1 MARPHQFA
9 PISLPFASPASC
21 VNTSLVYQQRRIGLA
36 IDPVGSYGRGVIRG
50 IMNFCRSEPSW
61 VIAIEPRWSFGRLP
75 PVDEWDVDG
84 VIVQTSS
91 HEFEE
96 EVLRRGVP
104 ATNVTHLNSEET

>member
-50 IMNFCRSEPSW
+50 IMHFCRSEPSW
-61 VIAIEPRWSFGRLP
+61 MIAVEPGWSFGKLP
-75 PVDEWDVDG
+75 PVAQWDVDG
-84 VIVQTSS
+84 RIVQTFS
-91 HEFEE
+91 HDFAEAV
-96 EVLRRGVP
+96 VLRGCP
-104 ATNVTHLNSEET
+104 AT